1 MHKLN
6 TTFFIYSI
14 FYFNNYAFQMN
25 PYPNWAGWFLKQAI
39 IPELAGF
46 LAKPVVLNQLLRP
59 KQSYRLLNQ
68 ASYLASRPTIQHQP
82 DPPPDVRS
90 TSRSGGGPY

>member
-25 PYPNWAGWFLKQAI
+25 PYPNWL
-39 IPELAGF
+39 
-46 LAKPVVLNQLLRP
+46 VCLNQL
-59 KQSYRLLNQ
+59 
-68 ASYLASRPTIQHQP
+68 
-82 DPPPDVRS
+82 VV
-90 TSRSGGGPY
+90 

>member
-25 PYPNWAGWFLKQAI
+25 PYPNWAGWFVSTNSL
-39 IPELAGF
+39 F
-46 LAKPVVLNQLLRP
+46 SP
-59 KQSYRLLNQ
+59 KARVQ
-68 ASYLASRPTIQHQP
+68 
-82 DPPPDVRS
+82 
-90 TSRSGGGPY
+90 

>member
-39 IPELAGF
+39 IPELAG
-46 LAKPVVLNQLLRP
+46 LSQLTRCLVRRPV
-59 KQSYRLLNQ
+59 SY
-68 ASYLASRPTIQHQP
+68 
-82 DPPPDVRS
+82 
-90 TSRSGGGPY
+90 